1 MVKQNRNELCDCG
14 SGKKYKIC
22 HGKLDKGL
30 NQQWMLIG
38 AIGTI
43 FLIFFFILS
52 DSNSSTTA
60 TNVAP
65 LPTAPSAVGSAGYQ
79 QPPGQAPP
87 GKVWSPEHGHWHD
100 ISPNMPPPTSLPTN
114 NAPRQQPPGQAPPG
128 KVWSPEHGHWHDIQ

>member
-14 SGKKYKIC
+14 SEKKYKVC

-30 NQQWMLIG
+30 NQQWMVIG
-38 AIGTI
+38 AIGAI

-52 DSNSSTTA
+52 DSNSSTKA

-65 LPTAPSAVGSAGYQ
+65 LPTAPSAVGTARYQ

-100 ISPNMPPPTSLPTN
+100 I
-114 NAPRQQPPGQAPPG
+114 Q
-128 KVWSPEHGHWHDIQ
+128 